1 MDTKHEIPYLSDDEL
16 MSMIDEIEHTQ
27 GEYVQA
33 PDMLEEQVF
42 LRIAPRETISLEER
56 RQRKKRELQRY
67 TLRVALSAAASIAI
81 LLALPLVQQN
91 GVVTQDQTQ
100 EQQAQENAQ
109 RQKQQFE
116 KTIQERQSVDEQRR
130 QAYESRGEEKESMLD
145 GLGNFLSEILK

>member
-81 LLALPLVQQN
+81 LLALPLAQQN

-130 QAYESRGEEKESMLD
+130 QAYESRG
-145 GLGNFLSEILK
+145 